1 MTTNVRSYYVS
12 EPFTLHC
19 DRVLG
24 QNLLWRHVESDGPEV
39 HHLHLVNAGNDEE
52 QSWSCSPSLLQS
64 KRPELVSIRELV
76 SDVNLPSLKRM
87 ARSYSGTMRI
97 QKKMEMGNVR
107 MMRMMEMIVSRT
119 EQQSEEVSGCS
130 SLSPIA
136 TICGA
141 NENQNKLTL
150 AQLSPRAW
158 NSYFSFRFSW

>member
-1 MTTNVRSYYVS
+1 MVLRSTTFISSMQGMMKNNPGPAAP
-12 EPFTLHC
+12 PFF
-19 DRVLG
+19 
-24 QNLLWRHVESDGPEV
+24 S
-39 HHLHLVNAGNDEE
+39 
-52 QSWSCSPSLLQS
+52 
-64 KRPELVSIRELV
+64 
-76 SDVNLPSLKRM
+76 LPSLKRM

-119 EQQSEEVSGCS
+119 EQQSEEVSGWS

-150 AQLSPRAW
+150 A
-158 NSYFSFRFSW
+158 

>member
-1 MTTNVRSYYVS
+1 MSLNPPPCTVTESLVRTSCGGTSKVMVLRSTTFISSMQGMMKNNPGPAAP
-12 EPFTLHC
+12 PFF
-19 DRVLG
+19 
-24 QNLLWRHVESDGPEV
+24 
-39 HHLHLVNAGNDEE
+39 
-52 QSWSCSPSLLQS
+52 SL
-64 KRPELVSIRELV
+64 KCPELVSIRELV

-141 NENQNKLTL
+141 NENQNKLTP